1 MKIIVVILALLMVLA
16 GCSAPQLEGVEDVYA
31 PDGELKMRNF
41 NFDLP
46 PDADTQVMEGETGK
60 LYFCEG
66 YEIMVQTFS
75 GGNLDHTLQQISGYD
90 SSAVTVFK
98 TRQSGLDRYE
108 CVWVSA
114 SDHGDQVSRA
124 VVLDDGRYH
133 YCLSVTA
140 AAGEAGSLQDSW
152 QSIFAS
158 VSLTD

>member
-1 MKIIVVILALLMVLA
+1 MKILVVILALVTVLA

-31 PDGELKMRNF
+31 PNGEVVMKNL

-46 PDADTQVMEGETGK
+46 PDADTQVMEADAGK

-66 YEIMVQTFS
+66 YEIMVQTFA
-75 GGNLDHTLQQISGYD
+75 GGDLDCTLQQVSGYD
-90 SSAVTVFK
+90 RSGVTVFK
-98 TRQSGLDRYE
+98 TKESGVDRYD

-133 YCLSVTA
+133 YCISVTA
-140 AAGEAGSLQDSW
+140 AAAEAGSLQESW

-158 VSLTD
+158 LTLTD